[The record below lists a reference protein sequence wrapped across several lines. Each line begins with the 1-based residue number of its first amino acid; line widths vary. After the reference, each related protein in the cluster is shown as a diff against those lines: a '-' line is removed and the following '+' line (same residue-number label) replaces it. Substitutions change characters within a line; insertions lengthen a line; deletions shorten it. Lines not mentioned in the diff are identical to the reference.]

1 MANCPKCQAELLQDS
16 GLVLCP
22 SCGHPSVLDFNGNI
36 VESVAT
42 AQPTAPAPIA
52 AVSTPTAPTVAVN
65 DGQEVSQIA
74 VLELT
79 QMEGKDPSSGFS
91 LFQSD
96 APPPVEIS
104 QNDPF
109 ANLQPGTESLNI
121 SEYANSEFSQGKDG
135 AFVYNVSISDIDS
148 KEIREFL
155 REAIN
160 DTRFNWDAQAIIA
173 QIKKGE
179 LLLKNLSPV
188 KASILINRIKRL
200 PVKIRWDQYA
210 ITQAEQNSSAP

>member
-1 MANCPKCQAELLQDS
+1 MAQCPRCQTELLQDT

-22 SCGHPSVLDFNGNI
+22 NCGHPSVLGVDGNI
-36 VESVAT
+36 VT
-42 AQPTAPAPIA
+42 ASAPAADHQTPSQPQEHSAALSNNNNLPDDEEPAIA
-52 AVSTPTAPTVAVN
+52 SLGLAHSEDQAFPSAFGMFENQNLTPEIESQSDTVALSPEN
-65 DGQEVSQIA
+65 PNSI
-74 VLELT
+74 
-79 QMEGKDPSSGFS
+79 
-91 LFQSD
+91 
-96 APPPVEIS
+96 
-104 QNDPF
+104 
-109 ANLQPGTESLNI
+109 NI
-121 SEYANSEFSQGKDG
+121 SEYANSEFSQGKNG

-160 DTRFNWDAQAIIA
+160 DTRFNWDTQTIIS

-200 PVKIRWDQYA
+200 PVKIRWEQYA
-210 ITQAEQNSSAP
+210 ITQADQSSTNS